1 MDVTTGSKEYTN
13 IMEVFPAQE
22 LVLEDGTLC
31 ISVTD
36 KQLLYLDA
44 GRSADEIF
52 ISVNGEPVEIPE
64 KNQMASAHRLIL
76 LGTFEAQEVMIS
88 VTDRMG
94 TPVAA
99 QEMELGAL
107 HENAWQAALQSG
119 TARILQPSEC
129 SISERQCTN
138 SCECVCGRGDKRWF
152 VPFVAIDGWK
162 CIQNG
167 KAVDIE
173 PILGGFLGI
182 TLAEGENEIV
192 FSFEEPGLKA
202 GVGIS
207 ILGFA
212 FLLILFF
219 ARRKA
224 EAGWKIAAEQKGKAE
239 KCFGM
244 LYRLLLAVFFA
255 GIYVVPTIGMVV
267 SLTGKIVMKFFG

>member
-1 MDVTTGSKEYTN
+1 
-13 IMEVFPAQE
+13 
-22 LVLEDGTLC
+22 
-31 ISVTD
+31 
-36 KQLLYLDA
+36 
-44 GRSADEIF
+44 
-52 ISVNGEPVEIPE
+52 
-64 KNQMASAHRLIL
+64 MASAHRLIW

-94 TPVAA
+94 TLVAA

-107 HENAWQAALQSG
+107 HENAWQAVLQSE

-129 SISERQCTN
+129 SISERNAQIHVSVSAAEGETL
-138 SCECVCGRGDKRWF
+138 F

-167 KAVDIE
+167 KTVDIE

-182 TLAEGENEIV
+182 TLTEGENEVV

-219 ARRKA
+219 ARQKA

>member
-1 MDVTTGSKEYTN
+1 M
-13 IMEVFPAQE
+13 
-22 LVLEDGTLC
+22 
-31 ISVTD
+31 
-36 KQLLYLDA
+36 YLDA

-64 KNQMASAHRLIL
+64 KNQMASAHRLIW

-94 TPVAA
+94 TLVAA

-129 SISERQCTN
+129 SISERNAQIHVSVSAAEGETL
-138 SCECVCGRGDKRWF
+138 F
-152 VPFVAIDGWK
+152 VPFIAIDGWK

-182 TLAEGENEIV
+182 TLAEGENKIV

-212 FLLILFF
+212 FLLILLF
-219 ARRKA
+219 ARQKA
-224 EAGWKIAAEQKGKAE
+224 EAGWKIAAEQKERLKNASVCCIGCCWQSFCRNLCGSHDWNG
-239 KCFGM
+239 CF
-244 LYRLLLAVFFA
+244 L
-255 GIYVVPTIGMVV
+255 
-267 SLTGKIVMKFFG
+267 

>member
-1 MDVTTGSKEYTN
+1 MDVTTDSKEYTN

-52 ISVNGEPVEIPE
+52 VSVNGEPVEIPE
-64 KNQMASAHRLIL
+64 KNQMASAHRLIW

-94 TPVAA
+94 TLVAA

-107 HENAWQAALQSG
+107 HENAWQAALQSEA
-119 TARILQPSEC
+119 ARILQSSEL
-129 SISERQCTN
+129 SISERNAQIHVSVSAAEGETL
-138 SCECVCGRGDKRWF
+138 F
-152 VPFVAIDGWK
+152 VPFIAIDGWK
-162 CIQNG
+162 CMQNG

-182 TLAEGENEIV
+182 TLAEGENEVV
-192 FSFEEPGLKA
+192 FSFEEPGLKTGA
-202 GVGIS
+202 GIS
-207 ILGFA
+207 ALGLA

-219 ARRKA
+219 AGRKA
-224 EAGWKIAAEQKGKAE
+224 ETGWKIAVEQKAKAE

-244 LYRLLLAVFFA
+244 LYRLLLGVFFA

>member
-1 MDVTTGSKEYTN
+1 
-13 IMEVFPAQE
+13 
-22 LVLEDGTLC
+22 
-31 ISVTD
+31 
-36 KQLLYLDA
+36 
-44 GRSADEIF
+44 
-52 ISVNGEPVEIPE
+52 
-64 KNQMASAHRLIL
+64 MASAHRLIW

-94 TPVAA
+94 TLVAA

-129 SISERQCTN
+129 SISERNAQIHVSVSAAEGETL
-138 SCECVCGRGDKRWF
+138 F

-182 TLAEGENEIV
+182 TLTEGENEVV
-192 FSFEEPGLKA
+192 FSFE
-202 GVGIS
+202 VGIS

-244 LYRLLLAVFFA
+244 LYRLLLGVFFA

>member
-1 MDVTTGSKEYTN
+1 M
-13 IMEVFPAQE
+13 
-22 LVLEDGTLC
+22 
-31 ISVTD
+31 
-36 KQLLYLDA
+36 
-44 GRSADEIF
+44 
-52 ISVNGEPVEIPE
+52 
-64 KNQMASAHRLIL
+64 
-76 LGTFEAQEVMIS
+76 
-88 VTDRMG
+88 
-94 TPVAA
+94 
-99 QEMELGAL
+99 
-107 HENAWQAALQSG
+107 
-119 TARILQPSEC
+119 
-129 SISERQCTN
+129 
-138 SCECVCGRGDKRWF
+138 
-152 VPFVAIDGWK
+152 K

-182 TLAEGENEIV
+182 TLAEGENKIV